1 MQLKINFYQKKP
13 IKKMKIKIKFWKK
26 GKTLRMNIWK
36 YGSKMDGINLS
47 VISNLENQ
55 NLKLKENHLKLKNSK
70 MDVQYKNNE
79 K

>member
-1 MQLKINFYQKKP
+1 
-13 IKKMKIKIKFWKK
+13 
-26 GKTLRMNIWK
+26 MNIWK

-55 NLKLKENHLKLKNSK
+55 NLKLKEKHLKLKNSK